1 MSASVTAIESQAA
14 KAQTLPLPTGYHIL
28 IALLDAKEK
37 SEGGILIP
45 EEITHREMVA
55 SVVGL
60 VLSVGPDAY
69 KNEKR
74 YPTGPWCKEGD
85 FILFNPYSG
94 TRVNVHGKELR
105 LINDDTVLAVVIDPR
120 GVKRA

>member
-1 MSASVTAIESQAA
+1 MTETVTAAEPQAGR
-14 KAQTLPLPTGYHIL
+14 AQTLPIPTGYHIL
-28 IALLDAKEK
+28 IALLDVEDKTA
-37 SEGGILIP
+37 GGILLP
-45 EEITHREMVA
+45 EEHTHREQVA

-60 VLSVGPDAY
+60 VLKVGPDAY

-74 YPTGPWCKEGD
+74 FPTGPWCKEGD

>member
-1 MSASVTAIESQAA
+1 MTSALKAVEPQAQA
-14 KAQTLPLPTGYHIL
+14 AQTLPIPTGYHIL
-28 IALLDAKEK
+28 IALLDVQEK
-37 SEGGILIP
+37 TDGGILLP
-45 EEITHREMVA
+45 EEHTHREMVA

-74 YPTGPWCKEGD
+74 FPTGPWCKKGD

-105 LINDDTVLAVVIDPR
+105 LINDDTVLAVVVDPR